1 MMTYQVRRTRVAL
14 RSANGRYMCAEG
26 GGGGDVNVT
35 RKERGIWETFELV
48 ELPKANA
55 IGLITHDGHY
65 VCAEGGGGGSVV
77 ANRDSIRAWET
88 FDLIRLAEGPKSKI
102 ALRAHAGQYLCAE
115 GGGGGKLTATRAAP
129 LEWETFELVTIGDTV
144 VVQLGTAR
152 PARGLRK
159 ALSESK
165 TDEVGAYLCTTTTQ
179 DYDYTPRAAD
189 RFVGASVMSDILW
202 PGSILDASSIPT
214 GEYSPI
220 IAERAPLT
228 LSHTIPGVPTRI
240 TLTRPCLDEFREV
253 LASLVESMGS
263 EERSGSREYF
273 EELVSSETQLSVA
286 LGGHYKKGTL
296 EVSTNFDFA
305 ARSTKSKLLVLVTH
319 VYFTIDVPPT
329 QPARDFFTDRQRQIG
344 ENEVY
349 IATVTY
355 GQRLTFVM
363 ESAEEGAE
371 LMAAA
376 RVATD
381 KGGGHVDLKYRKLL
395 KDSKILLWEE
405 GGTGGGAL
413 PIMTGADGI
422 REYINKGENFKAG
435 VQVAPLFYKMRLV
448 RDPHPINYLSLT
460 TSVNVRKCVRVTG
473 TFRVTDG
480 SIRRRGGAGREY
492 FGTLEAQA
500 FDSEG
505 RLNEGDAGKKAVWR
519 LSADNHVSLEK
530 DKWTQTGCARQL
542 FTWSKNLDEV
552 KQTAYIEFSGTVYEW
567 DKRSGHEELK
577 SSATRIYLDKVFP
590 QTVSMTFKGRRAAP
604 LEFSCTV
611 EALSE

>member
-1 MMTYQVRRTRVAL
+1 MTYQVRRTRVAI

-26 GGGGDVNVT
+26 GGGGEVNVT

-48 ELPKANA
+48 ELPKANK

-77 ANRDSIRAWET
+77 ANRDFLRTWET
-88 FDLIRLAEGPKSKI
+88 FDLMRLADGPESKV

-129 LEWETFELVTIGDTV
+129 LGWETFELVTLGETV
-144 VVQLGTAR
+144 VVQLGTAQ

-159 ALSESK
+159 ALSGSE

-189 RFVGASVMSDILW
+189 RFVGSSVMSGILW
-202 PGSILDASSIPT
+202 PGSILDAASIPT

-228 LSHTIPGVPTRI
+228 LSHTIPGVPPSI
-240 TLTRPCLDEFREV
+240 TLARPCLNEFREV
-253 LASLVESMGS
+253 LSRLIDRMDSKGKPA
-263 EERSGSREYF
+263 SREYF

-286 LGGHYKKGTL
+286 LGGHYKKGKL
-296 EVSTNFDFA
+296 EVSTKFDFSA
-305 ARSTKSKLLVLVTH
+305 KSTKSKLLVLVTH
-319 VYFTIDVPPT
+319 VYFTIDVLPT
-329 QPARDFFTDRQRQIG
+329 QPAKDFFTDRQRQIG
-344 ENEVY
+344 ENEVF
-349 IATVTY
+349 IGTVTY

-376 RVATD
+376 RVATG
-381 KGGGHVDLKYRKLL
+381 KGGGQIDLKYSRLL
-395 KDSKILLWEE
+395 KDAKILLWEE
-405 GGTGGGAL
+405 GGTGGAAL
-413 PIMTGADGI
+413 PIMSGADGI
-422 REYINKGENFKAG
+422 REYISKGDTFKSG
-435 VQVAPLFYKMRLV
+435 VTVAPLFYMMRQV
-448 RDPHPINYLSLT
+448 ADPHPITYLSLT
-460 TSVNVRKCVRVTG
+460 TSVKVRKCFRVTG
-473 TFRVTDG
+473 TFRVTNG
-480 SIRRRGGAGREY
+480 SIRRRAGTGREY
-492 FGTLEAQA
+492 YGSIEAQA

-505 RLNEGDAGKKAVWR
+505 ERNEGDSGKKAVWR
-519 LSADNHVSLEK
+519 LSADDYVSLEK
-530 DKWTQTGCARQL
+530 DKWTEAGCARQL
-542 FTWSKNLDEV
+542 FTWSKNLNEV

-567 DKRSGHEELK
+567 DKRSGDEVLK
-577 SSATRIYLDKVFP
+577 SPATRVYLDKGFP
-590 QTVSMTFKGRRAAP
+590 QTVTMTFQGRRAAP
-604 LEFSCTV
+604 LEFQCTV